1 MADSHTRYVKSGGC
15 ASQYWYKNRVLW
27 CNGARN
33 HDGRHWSVAR
43 PATKKVPKPEI
54 RYWSAGA
61 LTPIKKAAS
70 FSGMMINMGKSVEN
84 VNKAIINYKIA
95 YSGPVVPYGIIAE
108 DITVSPDFYDEIQ
121 AKLAKQFDN
130 YMFGAM
136 FGPTKTTGHEFVT
149 LTVDKAAIV
158 AYPLNPKEIY
168 EEMRQQLGVK
178 AIDNGAGSIDW
189 KNLFVETA
197 ENLDYNTVTIIMM
210 VPVIYGPP
218 PEKKHDVFVY
228 STQLPMFT
236 DLWTPFD
243 VVGLLRDEV
252 AKLLKEK
259 YKDGLAIHWSE
270 ATLAKSPGIIGVTNL
285 VKHTM
290 TVPFE
295 YY

>member
-15 ASQYWYKNRVLW
+15 ASQDWYKNRVLW

-43 PATKKVPKPEI
+43 PVTRKVPKPEI

-70 FSGMMINMGKSVEN
+70 FSGMMINMGKSVL
-84 VNKAIINYKIA
+84 VC
-95 YSGPVVPYGIIAE
+95 
-108 DITVSPDFYDEIQ
+108 
-121 AKLAKQFDN
+121 N

-158 AYPLNPKEIY
+158 AYPLTLKEIY
-168 EEMRQQLGVK
+168 EEMRQSLGVK

-189 KNLFVETA
+189 KNVFVETS
-197 ENLDYNTVTIIMM
+197 EDLDHNTVTITMS

-236 DLWTPFD
+236 DLCTSFD
-243 VVGLLRDEV
+243 VVGLLRDDV
-252 AKLLKEK
+252 AKMLKEK

-270 ATLAKSPGIIGVTNL
+270 AQLAKSPSIIGVNDL
-285 VKHTM
+285 VTYKM